1 MYLYILPNHLIS
13 PKNIG
18 PYMTSFT
25 LTLDRHVAADVRS
38 LRWHKSNASTYIGSI
53 ETQLGA
59 VIVENPSKDS
69 NDVTIQQ
76 P

>member
-25 LTLDRHVAADVRS
+25 LTLDRHVAAF
-38 LRWHKSNASTYIGSI
+38 AGISI
-53 ETQLGA
+53 MQVPT
-59 VIVENPSKDS
+59 
-69 NDVTIQQ
+69 
-76 P
+76 